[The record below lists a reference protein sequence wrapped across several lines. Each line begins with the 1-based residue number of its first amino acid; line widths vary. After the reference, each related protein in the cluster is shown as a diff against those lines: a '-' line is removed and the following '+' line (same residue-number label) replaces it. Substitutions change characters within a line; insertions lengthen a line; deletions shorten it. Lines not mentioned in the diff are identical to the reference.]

1 MARRLQLS
9 LRRNYQRRPIHGT
22 AASVPPKVRPNH
34 LVERKEKNLLEAP
47 A

>member
-1 MARRLQLS
+1 MVCGGRPMSSSSFPIRS
-9 LRRNYQRRPIHGT
+9 LR
-22 AASVPPKVRPNH
+22 KVSNH